1 MSKKPNNKLT
11 EFILEE
17 WANASA
23 PEAAVSA
30 AAEMIAARFGEAHIA
45 TFFYGSSLRTGAVE
59 DAVLDFYVIVNNYAM
74 AYERPWLRGL
84 NWLIPPNVFYQ
95 ETEYQGITV
104 RSKYAVLSV
113 SDFAFRC
120 SKNSLNTSVWAR
132 FSQPVQLLSWANDW
146 RYFLAKCSAAAALTM
161 VEESLSVLPNGAES
175 NDIWLNGLDLT
186 YTAELRS
193 ERKGK
198 ALELYLQNQE
208 RYEAI
213 TALALNELNVDPNDS
228 ITRQPSRRARSGPRI
243 KWMLRRMNG
252 RTVSLLRLMKAS
264 ITFEG
269 GIDYLAWKIKRHS
282 GVEVE
287 ITPWMRKHQFFGGLK
302 AYWSIRGKGAV
313 R

>member
-1 MSKKPNNKLT
+1 MQKKPSNPLT

-17 WANASA
+17 WANAPA
-23 PEAAVSA
+23 PDEAVTA
-30 AAEMIAARFGEAHIA
+30 ASEMIAARFGEAHIA

-59 DAVLDFYVIVNNYAM
+59 DAVLDFYVVVSNYAA

-84 NWLIPPNVFYQ
+84 NWLIPPNVFYH
-95 ETEYQGITV
+95 EMEYQGVKV

-113 SDFAFRC
+113 SDFAFKC
-120 SKNSLNTSVWAR
+120 SKRSLNSSVWAR
-132 FSQPVQLLSWANDW
+132 FSQPVQLLAWAKDW
-146 RYFLAKCSAAAALTM
+146 RYFMAKCSASAVLTM
-161 VEESLSVLPNGAES
+161 VEESLAILPSGLEA

-186 YTAELRS
+186 YAAELRS

-198 ALELYLQNQE
+198 ALELYIQNQE
-208 RYEAI
+208 RYEAL
-213 TALALNELNVDPNDS
+213 TTLALDQLNVVPRES
-228 ITRQPSRRARSGPRI
+228 ITRQPSRSARSAPRF

-287 ITPWMRKHQFFGGLK
+287 ITPWMRKHQFLGGLK